1 MTERRYKLMCCTMC
15 ACLMCCCTQTDRDAW
30 FRCRETRTS
39 GTFSHIPVSQV
50 YLSGIPKASRK
61 RRLFLDSE
69 FIQFRNLT
77 F

>member
-15 ACLMCCCTQTDRDAW
+15 ACLMCCCTQT
-30 FRCRETRTS
+30 S

-50 YLSGIPKASRK
+50 YLSGIQKASRK

-69 FIQFRNLT
+69 FNPFRNLT
-77 F
+77 FRQK